1 MPGFIAREL
10 CPELIIVPCNF
21 RKYRVDSEKIMGII
35 SKYDSNYSAMSLDE
49 AFLDITDHLE
59 TRPFLDESQRTFPK
73 DFVSINLNS
82 IHFIHLNKL
91 I

>member
-1 MPGFIAREL
+1 
-10 CPELIIVPCNF
+10 
-21 RKYRVDSEKIMGII
+21 MGTI

-73 DFVSINLNS
+73 HFVSINLNS
-82 IHFIHLNKL
+82 VHFIQLN
-91 I
+91 